1 MRRPNVD
8 PVSTRPTELLRAA
21 PSSSRTVAVEPQGRG
36 AVRATHEPPARR
48 RWSSLQLL
56 GDQHEIEIAHA
67 DSIYRLRITA
77 LGKLILT
84 K

>member
-1 MRRPNVD
+1 MDDIPQ
-8 PVSTRPTELLRAA
+8 PVKPSERAA
-21 PSSSRTVAVEPQGRG
+21 G
-36 AVRATHEPPARR
+36 RATAAQFVTGRPACELQARR

-67 DSIYRLRITA
+67 DSIYRLRITS

>member
-1 MRRPNVD
+1 MDAPQ
-8 PVSTRPTELLRAA
+8 PVESRHRAVVRSVLPRTSGNEATA
-21 PSSSRTVAVEPQGRG
+21 PCGVGPASVATPM
-36 AVRATHEPPARR
+36 RR

-56 GDQHEIEIAHA
+56 GDQHEIEISHA
-67 DSIYRLRITA
+67 DSIYRLRITS